1 MLPQNGKLRH
11 IVSVLDFPDGLPRA
25 VRSQPV
31 AGITHDA
38 PLLEQKHA
46 GIARPRMDHKHLFLA
61 ESRILGQS
69 LLHLHVN
76 EARHLAV
83 VNAAPPQAV
92 GHVHAVHE
100 HVHIIRLGN
109 DVGNHEPDGKLAAGS
124 VFLENFQIVADDLH
138 AAVHGMPGNAVEPEN
153 VTRHRNG
160 LLKEIQ
166 QANPVPDSL
175 SHHQAHGARAQI
187 DHRLS

>member
-1 MLPQNGKLRH
+1 MESSATSSPYSISPTASPCGAFPACSRNNARCAPSGTEVRGYCPVPYGPQ
-11 IVSVLDFPDGLPRA
+11 A
-25 VRSQPV
+25 
-31 AGITHDA
+31 
-38 PLLEQKHA
+38 
-46 GIARPRMDHKHLFLA
+46 LFLA
-61 ESRILGQS
+61 EPRILGQS